1 MELMVIGEME
11 YKLVKEQVEGNMEMV
26 IELLKETK
34 MTIEG
39 IVKIS
44 KISIEE
50 ILKLKLEIS

>member
-39 IVKIS
+39 IVKNS
-44 KISIEE
+44 KI
-50 ILKLKLEIS
+50 

>member
-44 KISIEE
+44 KI
-50 ILKLKLEIS
+50 